1 MVLPESCI
9 HGMGFGPFGIWWLGE
24 REVPVGVQEL
34 MDMDRTDETTSE
46 SDNDS
51 EGSLEDGVED
61 FEL

>member
-9 HGMGFGPFGIWWLGE
+9 HGMGFGIWWLGE